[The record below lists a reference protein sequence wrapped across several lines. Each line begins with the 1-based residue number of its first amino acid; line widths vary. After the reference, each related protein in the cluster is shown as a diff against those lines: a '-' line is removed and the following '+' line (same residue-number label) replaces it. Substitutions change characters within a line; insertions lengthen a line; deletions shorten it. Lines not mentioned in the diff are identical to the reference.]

1 VSQPLVSMI
10 PQRHIADCGCAT
22 LAMLL
27 GISYEDALLALGG
40 EAPKILR
47 GGVWL
52 TQLQRA
58 AAKLGSPLKI
68 KRRWDAEF
76 DEGIVQIRF
85 KSGTGYHVV
94 LLRAGLFFD
103 TQFEVWHPD
112 DYLRQRRAVT
122 GPLLVREDE

>member
-1 VSQPLVSMI
+1 MI

-40 EAPKILR
+40 EAPRVLR

-68 KRRWDAEF
+68 KRRWNIDE
-76 DEGIVQIRF
+76 DEGIAQIRF
-85 KSGTGYHVV
+85 KSGAYHVV
-94 LLRAGLFFD
+94 VLRAGLFFD
-103 TQFEVWHPD
+103 TSCEVWHPD
-112 DYLRQRRAVT
+112 DYLKARKAIT
-122 GPLLVREDE
+122 GPLLILVNE